1 MNVHKFLEHHGVTA
15 NPFAEEDAQ
24 SDPVFKEHC
33 IATTFHPAWDK
44 IFGEPAEPATAIVF
58 GEKGSGKTA
67 LRLQIA
73 RSLAAYNQTHPQQQV
88 FVVEYDDFNPFL
100 DRYYG
105 RLPLYA
111 RASAPLKHWKLW
123 DHMDAILALAVTE
136 LVDLALGGER
146 PGRRTHTNQGPL
158 ELARLGRYQA
168 RDLLL
173 LAACYDQST
182 DEPLRDRW
190 RRLARKLRYKTWR
203 SHWATALGTL
213 VSLTVPAVVALA
225 GQWQWLASPWP
236 YVFVLAGWLPWLVR
250 MLRRQWQAM
259 RIAKRLRAVNREANT
274 LRQLLSRFTA
284 DELAGQP
291 LPLVDRSDDRFALL
305 VKLQSILQTLGYA
318 GLVVLVDRIDEP
330 HLVKGS
336 PSRMRDLLWPLLDNK
351 FLKHPG
357 LGLKL
362 LLPIELLYLIERE
375 GPEFH
380 ETARLDKQN
389 VIRSLAWTGETLYDV
404 ANARLAA
411 CAADGR
417 TPRLR
422 DFFQPAVSDNRL
434 LDVLRQLRVPRHM
447 FKLLY
452 RVFARHCSQH
462 SDERPVWQVAS
473 ETLEAELAVYQ
484 REQEALERAPRA

>member
-1 MNVHKFLEHHGVTA
+1 MNVQRFLQHHGVVA

-73 RSLAAYNQTHPQQQV
+73 RSLAAYNQSHPLQRV

-100 DRYYG
+100 DRYVS
-105 RLPLYA
+105 RIPAYA
-111 RASAPLKHWKLW
+111 RSSSPLKHWKLW

-136 LVDLALGGER
+136 LVDLCLGAER
-146 PGRRTHTNQGPL
+146 GRRHHPQQGPL
-158 ELARLGRYQA
+158 ELAKLGRYQA

-182 DEPLRDRW
+182 DEPVRERW
-190 RRLARKLRYKTWR
+190 RRLARKLRFSTWR
-203 SHWATALGTL
+203 SRWAAALGIA
-213 VSLTVPAVVALA
+213 VSLAVPAVIAAL
-225 GQWQWLASPWP
+225 GQWSWLASPWP
-236 YVFVLAGWLPWLVR
+236 YLFVLAGWLPWLVR
-250 MLRRQWQAM
+250 LVRYQWRAM
-259 RIAKRLRAVNREANT
+259 RVARRLRVVNRDANT
-274 LRQLLSRFTA
+274 VRQLLGRFTA
-284 DELAGQP
+284 DELSGQP
-291 LPLVDRSDDRFALL
+291 LPMMERSDDRFALL
-305 VKLQSILQTLGYA
+305 AKLQAILESLGYA
-318 GLVVLVDRIDEP
+318 GLVVIVDRIDEP
-330 HLVKGS
+330 HLIKGS
-336 PSRMRDLLWPLLDNK
+336 PSRMRELLWPLLDNK

-357 LGLKL
+357 VGFKL
-362 LLPIELLYLIERE
+362 LLPMELLYLIERE
-375 GPEFH
+375 GPEFQ

-417 TPRLR
+417 SPRLR
-422 DFFQPAVSDNRL
+422 DFFQPAVSESRL
-434 LDVLRQLRVPRHM
+434 LDALRQLRVPRHM

-462 SDERPVWQVAS
+462 SDEHPVWQIAS
-473 ETLEAELAVYQ
+473 ETFEAELAVYQ
-484 REQEALERAPRA
+484 REQEALDRAPRT